1 MVDFH
6 KQKQQET
13 NQNNSQNDPRNAK
26 SVSREKKEDSC
37 QRSLIWLYHL
47 VKDVRHV
54 EHSVFFMLL
63 SEP

>member
-26 SVSREKKEDSC
+26 SVSREK
-37 QRSLIWLYHL
+37 LYI
-47 VKDVRHV
+47 KIKI
-54 EHSVFFMLL
+54 FIF
-63 SEP
+63 